1 MIVVWVAKQGGAHTT
16 LVSLLSAACFIGA
29 LASFW
34 RYKGIHFDLLILSG
48 GDSNKQRSPS
58 FEVDTSI
65 EELRSINHRLLDL
78 QAVIEKSQ

>member
-1 MIVVWVAKQGGAHTT
+1 M
-16 LVSLLSAACFIGA
+16 SLLSAACFIGA
-29 LASFW
+29 LASFL